1 MAYRWSIL
9 KAAVEQ
15 QILFPNKAC
24 YDEYIRALTIKGEPF
39 EVYPVTENPDGTV
52 TAVMR
57 KRYNNNAFLASK

>member
-15 QILFPNKAC
+15 QILFPTKTC
-24 YDEYIRALTIKGEPF
+24 YDEYIRTLTIKGEPF
-39 EVYPVTENPDGTV
+39 EVHSVAENPDGTV